1 MMDTI
6 TVRLPE
12 DVAAQL
18 EAESI
23 SEEQLGTFL
32 VAALKAWLIRRQ
44 AASTLH
50 VEVTKRPWAEAFRD
64 NAVAFVDQLI
74 DENRA
79 LFEEL
84 ARL

>member
-18 EAESI
+18 EAERV
-23 SEEQLGTFL
+23 SEEQLGSFV
-32 VAALKAWLIRRQ
+32 VAALKAWLMRRQ
-44 AASTLH
+44 AASTSRAEL
-50 VEVTKRPWAEAFRD
+50 TKRPWSEAFRD
-64 NAVAFVDQLI
+64 SAVAFADQLI

-79 LFEEL
+79 LFKEL

>member
-12 DVAAQL
+12 DIAVQL
-18 EAESI
+18 EAERI
-23 SEEQLGTFL
+23 SEEQLGSF
-32 VAALKAWLIRRQ
+32 VIAALKAWLMRRQ
-44 AASTLH
+44 AASTSRA
-50 VEVTKRPWAEAFRD
+50 EVTKRPWSETFQD

>member
-1 MMDTI
+1 MDTI

-12 DVAAQL
+12 DIAAQL
-18 EAESI
+18 EAERI
-23 SEEQLGTFL
+23 SEEQLGSFV
-32 VAALKAWLIRRQ
+32 VAALKAWLMRRQ
-44 AASTLH
+44 AANTSRA
-50 VEVTKRPWAEAFRD
+50 EVTQRPWAEAFRD
-64 NAVAFVDQLI
+64 SAVAFVDQLI

>member
-12 DVAAQL
+12 DVTARL
-18 EAESI
+18 EAERI
-23 SEEQLGTFL
+23 SEEQLNSFV

-44 AASTLH
+44 AASASRA
-50 VEVTKRPWAEAFRD
+50 EVIKRPWSEVFQD

-84 ARL
+84 ACL

>member
-1 MMDTI
+1 MDTI

-12 DVAAQL
+12 DLVAQL
-18 EAESI
+18 EAERI
-23 SEEQLGTFL
+23 SEEQLGSFV
-32 VAALKAWLIRRQ
+32 VAALKAWLMRRH
-44 AASTLH
+44 AASASRT
-50 VEVTKRPWAEAFRD
+50 EVAKRPWSEAFRD

-84 ARL
+84 ASL

>member
-6 TVRLPE
+6 TVKLPE

-18 EAESI
+18 EAERI
-23 SEEQLGTFL
+23 SEEQLGSFV
-32 VAALKAWLIRRQ
+32 VAVLEAWLMQRQ
-44 AASTLH
+44 ATSTSRA
-50 VEVTKRPWAEAFRD
+50 EVTKRPWSEAFRD
-64 NAVAFVDQLI
+64 SAVTFMDQLI

>member
-12 DVAAQL
+12 DIAAQL
-18 EAESI
+18 EAERI
-23 SEEQLGTFL
+23 SEEQLGSFV
-32 VAALKAWLIRRQ
+32 VAALKVWLIRRQ
-44 AASTLH
+44 AANTSH
-50 VEVTKRPWAEAFRD
+50 AEVTKLSWSEAFRD